1 MSGRDFD
8 PAVRPPNQ
16 IRKNKAYRS
25 QDDAWVADY
34 LKRAE
39 ICTVSSTWDDMPFN
53 NVTLFWYDETHHRIV
68 FHSNVM
74 GRVRANIE
82 RNPKVCISC
91 HDMGK
96 LLPSNAAVEFSV
108 QYRAVVVF
116 GEARILSDPEEART
130 ALYGLLAKYF
140 PKMNP
145 GVEYQPIQDD
155 ELQHTSVYSVEITS
169 WSGKE
174 NSTEIAD
181 QIDSWEPLS
190 DDILN
195 GGFA

>member
-53 NVTLFWYDETHHRIV
+53 NMTLFWYDETHHRIV

-91 HDMGK
+91 CRVM
-96 LLPSNAAVEFSV
+96 LPWNSV
-108 QYRAVVVF
+108 CS
-116 GEARILSDPEEART
+116 I
-130 ALYGLLAKYF
+130 ALWWYLVKR
-140 PKMNP
+140 
-145 GVEYQPIQDD
+145 
-155 ELQHTSVYSVEITS
+155 
-169 WSGKE
+169 
-174 NSTEIAD
+174 
-181 QIDSWEPLS
+181 
-190 DDILN
+190 
-195 GGFA
+195 GF